1 MVGGLLLSF
10 VSGHTSAACSGAY
23 HSVRRRLQPFA
34 RIHLGVKGMTYSP
47 SRQMQLQQG
56 SHAMTL
62 GEVLSALSYAL
73 DVTEGARPGHAV
85 RACLLGTRLGV
96 EVGLSAAELTDLYY
110 ALLLKDIG
118 CSGNAARMAEAF
130 RADDQMV
137 KQHFKLVD
145 REKLGKVNRESLS
158 FVWKNVA
165 PDEDTLG
172 RAREV
177 YRMLRT
183 PGDLT
188 AEVIGARCERGA
200 SILHKLG
207 LGIDTCA
214 AVYALDEHWNG
225 QGLPDHLHAA
235 EIPLLARI
243 CAVAQHLDLFCTEFG
258 SARALETLLQ
268 RSGKWY
274 DPEVVQAAESLN
286 RHGGLWKGCLPG
298 DDAARQRADVVA
310 LDPDSSAGLADRD
323 VDLVCS
329 GFADVVDAKSPF
341 SYRHSIATA
350 EIASLMSRAMDLST
364 ERVELVRR
372 AALLHDIGMLSVPN
386 TILDKP
392 GRLSPAELAV
402 VHRHPEVGADIVSRV
417 RAFGDVAQLV
427 RQHHE
432 RLDGSGY
439 PFGIPGDQLSTEA
452 RILAVADV
460 LSAMLG
466 QRSYRP
472 DLHPAEIQRQLAAE
486 MHSRLDPEV
495 VEVGIGVLDQL
506 AVLPLEDIPAMSMEA
521 IPELAL
527 VQPPPFRFETA

>member
-1 MVGGLLLSF
+1 MV
-10 VSGHTSAACSGAY
+10 
-23 HSVRRRLQPFA
+23 
-34 RIHLGVKGMTYSP
+34 YSS
-47 SRQMQLQQG
+47 SRQMDLQADP
-56 SHAMTL
+56 HAMTL

-73 DVTEGARPGHAV
+73 DVTEGAPPGHAV

-96 EVGLSAAELTDLYY
+96 ELGLRPEEMANLYY

-130 RADDQMV
+130 RADDQVV

-145 REKLGKVNRESLS
+145 SEKLGKVNREALS
-158 FVWKNVA
+158 FVWENVA
-165 PDEDTLG
+165 PDEDAWG
-172 RAREV
+172 KARDI

-183 PGDLT
+183 PGNLT
-188 AEVIGARCERGA
+188 AEVIEARCERGA

-207 LGIDTCA
+207 MSIETCA

-225 QGLPDHLHAA
+225 LGLPDHLQET

-243 CAVAQHLDLFCTEFG
+243 CAVAQHLDLFCSEFG
-258 SARALETLLQ
+258 PERAMETLLQ
-268 RSGKWY
+268 RSGKWF
-274 DPEVVQAAESLN
+274 DPAVVEAAARLN
-286 RHGGLWKGCLPG
+286 HCETLWVDCLPG
-298 DDAARQRADVVA
+298 DDASRQRASVVA
-310 LDPDSSAGLADRD
+310 LDPDSSRSLADRSI
-323 VDLVCS
+323 DLICS

-341 SYRHSIATA
+341 SYRHSIACA
-350 EIASLMSRAMDLST
+350 EVAALMSRAMDFPP
-364 ERVELVRR
+364 ERVEVVRR

-392 GRLSPAELAV
+392 GRLTGTELAV
-402 VHRHPEVGADIVSRV
+402 VQRHPEVSAEIVSRV
-417 RAFGDVAQLV
+417 GAFADVAQLI

-439 PFGIPGDQLSTEA
+439 PDGLSGDQLSTEA

-472 DLHPAEIQRQLAAE
+472 DLPPAEIQRQLAAE
-486 MHSRLDPEV
+486 MHGKLDPAM
-495 VEVGIGVLDQL
+495 VETGIAVLDQL